1 MIDSKFQ
8 IDTKPLLKHDE
19 LLEEG
24 EEFNENQMEQP
35 FEPHMNRKRIIGL
48 ILGFVLF
55 FVFLIVF
62 NNVSDDAKYA
72 EVNETL
78 AVLFLMVTW
87 WLCEVVDV
95 ATTDITAYIISMLG
109 ILNSKAVATK
119 YMSDLATL
127 FIAAFCLSGSM
138 KAVNLHKRFALNVL
152 KIFGTKPIEFYVDLH
167 YQHLC
172 LVFLCPILG
181 QRHY

>member
-8 IDTKPLLKHDE
+8 IIKPLLKHDA
-19 LLEEG
+19 LLEES
-24 EEFNENQMEQP
+24 EENNENQTEQP

-95 ATTDITAYIISMLG
+95 AATALLPLVLFPMLG
-109 ILNSKAVATK
+109 IISSKVAATK

-138 KAVNLHKRFALNVL
+138 KTVNLHKRFAISNRDCIIAFP
-152 KIFGTKPIEFYVDLH
+152 KI
-167 YQHLC
+167 
-172 LVFLCPILG
+172 
-181 QRHY
+181 